1 VKYRP
6 ASPPQKT
13 AEQID
18 RETVAEYQNQSIGE
32 DACLGSDLVVCS
44 DCERPIPSYLFI
56 DYKYS
61 GKMGVCPL
69 CGGILRFNDRQSIES
84 SKDEVNTSV
93 QSELR
98 EDIII
103 LAIILCVS
111 IAIASAI
118 AISGEMTGAGAVGI
132 AILLFVCNVILYF
145 AIKSGASGYE

>member
-1 VKYRP
+1 
-6 ASPPQKT
+6 
-13 AEQID
+13 
-18 RETVAEYQNQSIGE
+18 
-32 DACLGSDLVVCS
+32 
-44 DCERPIPSYLFI
+44 
-56 DYKYS
+56 
-61 GKMGVCPL
+61 MCPH
-69 CGGILRFNDRQSIES
+69 CGGIPRFKDRQSIES

-103 LAIILCVS
+103 LAIFLCVS

>member
-1 VKYRP
+1 MGKL
-6 ASPPQKT
+6 S
-13 AEQID
+13 
-18 RETVAEYQNQSIGE
+18 
-32 DACLGSDLVVCS
+32 SDLVVCS
-44 DCERPIPSYLFI
+44 DCERPLPSHLFI

-103 LAIILCVS
+103 LAIIFRVS
-111 IAIASAI
+111 IAIGSAI
-118 AISGEMTGAGAVGI
+118 AISCEMIWPGAVCI
-132 AILLFVCNVILYF
+132 VMLFVCTVIIFF